1 MKISVIIPVYN
12 ETATCIELI
21 SRVQAVPIEK
31 EIIVVDDGSTDGST
45 EKLTALDNITL
56 LKHEVNCGKG
66 AAVQTAVEHIAG
78 ELVILQDGDLEY
90 DPADYQKLIKPI
102 TTGQA
107 DVVFGSRWL
116 GKHNAWSLHY
126 LGNKLITFFS
136 NIINQR
142 CINDMASCYK
152 TIPADIFRSLELKSN
167 GFGLEAEIT
176 AKVFRKGFSVKE
188 IPISYERRTSAE
200 GKKLRLK
207 DGLVSAWACLRYRF
221 FD

>member
-12 ETATCIELI
+12 EVATCIELI
-21 SRVQAVPIEK
+21 NRVQAVPIEK

-45 EKLTALDNITL
+45 DKLAALDNITL

-66 AAVQTAVEHIAG
+66 AAVQTAVVHIAG

-102 TTGQA
+102 TAGQA

-116 GKHNAWSLHY
+116 GKRNAWSLHY
-126 LGNKLITFFS
+126 LGNKLITLFS
-136 NIINQR
+136 NVINQR
-142 CINDMASCYK
+142 WINDMASCYK
-152 TIPADIFRSLELKSN
+152 AIPVKIFKELKLKSE

-176 AKVFRKGFSVKE
+176 AKVFRKGYTVKE

-207 DGLVSAWACLRYRF
+207 DGLVSAFACLCFRF

>member
-12 ETATCIELI
+12 EVATCIELI
-21 SRVQAVPIEK
+21 NRVQAVPIEK

-45 EKLTALDNITL
+45 DKLAALDNITL

-188 IPISYERRTSAE
+188 IPISYERRTSAQ

-207 DGLVSAWACLRYRF
+207 DGLVSAVACLRFRF